1 MNKLALPA
9 APEALAAP
17 AADAAVGLDWSAVGR
32 LDILSKL
39 QRHLV
44 WVALLV
50 LMTVGGVT
58 WVIVDYS
65 HQQLIE
71 YKALTLAEVV
81 ARQAASSRSA
91 YSEHVVSKL
100 QHDGVGAA
108 SESYLHEPGNVPLPA
123 QFLKFV
129 GQRASAES
137 GGLYRYQPLSKW
149 NLGEGQQLADD
160 FQRWA
165 WAQLE
170 AQDQAAPKGAIAW
183 QSAWRVEQVR
193 GETTL
198 RFMRADPAVTQA
210 CVSCHNQLESRPAV
224 QALRSQFGVGSGK
237 QWKQHQLLGALEV
250 QVPLAPVEALA
261 AQQRRQVL
269 AAVVGLSA
277 SGLLVLGLLVFAG
290 TARARKLT
298 QQLAWQAGH
307 DNLTGLPN
315 RPHFEQ
321 RLQALLNQGSSQG
334 KAEHALMFLDLDQ
347 FKLVN
352 DSCGHQAGDELLRQL
367 SQALR
372 GVLRSSDTLARLG
385 GDEFGVLLANCPLE
399 QAHKIAHK
407 LLQTTE
413 DFRFAW
419 ANRVFEVGV
428 SIGLVELNGG
438 SQGVAELMSAADM
451 ACYAAKDAGRH
462 RVRVFN
468 TSDDELIRRREDLAW
483 SERISQ
489 AMTSGRMALAV
500 QTARAL
506 SPELPVQAYQEL
518 LLRMSNPDGSMMAT
532 GPLIAAA
539 ERHQLMSARIDR
551 WVLQRACELVREG
564 KLQADE
570 RHLVAINISAQ
581 SLCDESFLAYACET
595 VRASGVDPRALCIEI
610 TETAAIANMRLA
622 TNFIAT
628 LKALGCRFALDDF
641 GSGLSSFG
649 YLKNLPVDFLKL
661 DGAFVRDIASDATDR
676 AMVGAI
682 ASVGRAMNIP
692 TIAEWVE
699 NEAVCAEVQRLGIDY
714 AQGFGIERPRL
725 LS

>member
-1 MNKLALPA
+1 MNKFALPA
-9 APEALAAP
+9 APAA
-17 AADAAVGLDWSAVGR
+17 AGLDWADVGR
-32 LDILSKL
+32 LDILARL

-50 LMTVGGVT
+50 LLAVGGVT
-58 WVIVDYS
+58 WVIVDNS

-81 ARQAASSRSA
+81 ARQAASARSA
-91 YSEHVVSKL
+91 YSDEVVGKL
-100 QHDGVGAA
+100 RRDGSGAA
-108 SESYLHEPGNVPLPA
+108 SESYLHESGNVPLPA
-123 QFLKFV
+123 QFLKLV
-129 GQRASAES
+129 GRKASEES

-149 NLGEGQQLADD
+149 NMGEGQQLTDD

-165 WAQLE
+165 WARLE
-170 AQDQAAPKGAIAW
+170 AQDQAAPQGPIAW
-183 QSAWRVEQVR
+183 QSAWRVEPVNGQ
-193 GETTL
+193 TTL
-198 RFMRADPAVTQA
+198 RFMRADPAATQA
-210 CVSCHNQLESRPAV
+210 CVSCHNELEARPAV
-224 QALRSQFGVGSGK
+224 QAQRARLGVSGGK
-237 QWKQHQLLGALEV
+237 QWRQHQLLGALEV

-277 SGLLVLGLLVFAG
+277 SGLLALGLLMFAG

-298 QQLAWQAGH
+298 RQLAWQAGH
-307 DNLTGLPN
+307 DSLTGLPN

-321 RLQALLNQGSSQG
+321 RLRALLEQGAG
-334 KAEHALMFLDLDQ
+334 EGRKAGRSEHALMFLDLDH

-367 SQALR
+367 SQTLRAALR
-372 GVLRSSDTLARLG
+372 GSDTLARLG
-385 GDEFGVLLANCPLE
+385 GDEFGVLLAHCPLE
-399 QAHKIAHK
+399 QAQRVADK
-407 LLQTTE
+407 LLQATA

-419 ANRVFEVGV
+419 ANRVFEVGL
-428 SIGLVELNGG
+428 SIGLVPVDGRSRPGRE
-438 SQGVAELMSAADM
+438 VAELMSAADM

-462 RVRVFN
+462 RVRVF
-468 TSDDELIRRREDLAW
+468 SSGDDELARRREDLAW
-483 SERISQ
+483 SERIAQ
-489 AMTSGRMALAV
+489 AMSSGRMALAV

-506 SPELPVQAYQEL
+506 HPGLPVQAYQEL
-518 LLRMSNPDGSMMAT
+518 LLRVSNPDGSPMPT

-564 KLQADE
+564 RLPADE
-570 RHLVAINISAQ
+570 RHLVALNISAQ
-581 SLCDESFLAYACET
+581 SLCDEGFLAYACAT
-595 VRASGVDPRALCIEI
+595 VQASGIDARTLCFEI
-610 TETAAIANMRLA
+610 TETAAIANLRLA
-622 TNFIAT
+622 TGFIGA

-682 ASVGRAMNIP
+682 AAVGRAMKIP

-699 NEAVCAEVQRLGIDY
+699 DEAVCAELQRLGIDY
-714 AQGFGIERPRL
+714 AQGYGIEVPRL
-725 LS
+725 L

>member
-1 MNKLALPA
+1 MSSSTLQSPA
-9 APEALAAP
+9 PPAPP
-17 AADAAVGLDWSAVGR
+17 ASGLDWSAVAR

-44 WVALLV
+44 WLALLLLV
-50 LMTVGGVT
+50 AVGGVT
-58 WVIVDYS
+58 WVIVDNS

-91 YSEHVVSKL
+91 YAEHVVAKL
-100 QHDGVGAA
+100 QRDGVGAA
-108 SESYLHEPGNVPLPA
+108 SEDYLHESGHVPLPA

-129 GQRASAES
+129 GQKASAES
-137 GGLYRYQPLSKW
+137 DGLYRYQPLSKW

-165 WAQLE
+165 WARLE
-170 AQDQAAPKGAIAW
+170 AQDQAAPTGPIAW
-183 QSAWRVEQVR
+183 QSVWRVERLR

-198 RFMRADPAVTQA
+198 RFMRADPAVTPA
-210 CVSCHNQLESRPAV
+210 CVACHNQLESRAATR
-224 QALRSQFGVGSGK
+224 ALRERLGVPAGK
-237 QWKQHQLLGALEV
+237 QWRQHQLLGALEV

-261 AQQRRQVL
+261 ARQRRQVL
-269 AAVVGLSA
+269 AAVLGLTA
-277 SGLLVLGLLVFAG
+277 AGLLALGLLVFAG
-290 TARARKLT
+290 TARARRLT

-307 DNLTGLPN
+307 DSLTGLPN

-321 RLQALLNQGSSQG
+321 ALLALLQQPGAG
-334 KAEHALMFLDLDQ
+334 PHALMFLDLDR

-367 SQALR
+367 AQALR
-372 GVLRSSDTLARLG
+372 GALRSSDMLARLG
-385 GDEFGVLLANCPLE
+385 GDEFGVLLAGCPLE
-399 QAHKIAHK
+399 QAHRIAHK

-428 SIGLVELNGG
+428 SIGLVEVQGRG
-438 SQGVAELMSAADM
+438 QGVAELMSAADM
-451 ACYAAKDAGRH
+451 ACYAAKEAGRH

-468 TSDDELIRRREDLAW
+468 TSDDELTRRREDLAW
-483 SERISQ
+483 SERIAQ
-489 AMTSGRMALAV
+489 AMAGGRMALAV

-506 SPELPVQAYQEL
+506 DPALPVQAYQEL
-518 LLRMSNPDGSMMAT
+518 LLRMSNPDGSPMAT

-551 WVLQRACELVREG
+551 WVLQRACELVRAG
-564 KLQADE
+564 RLRADA

-581 SLCDESFLAYACET
+581 SLCDEGFLAHARET
-595 VRASGVDPRALCIEI
+595 VLASGIDPRTLCFEI
-610 TETAAIANMRLA
+610 TETAAIANLRLA
-622 TNFIAT
+622 TGFIAA

-661 DGAFVRDIASDATDR
+661 DGAFVRDIAHDATDR

-682 ASVGRAMNIP
+682 AAVGRAMNIP

-699 NEAVCAEVQRLGIDY
+699 DETVCAEVQRLGIDY
-714 AQGFGIERPRL
+714 AQGFGIEKPRL
-725 LS
+725 LD